1 MGKFQFRKRI
11 KIAKGV
17 SLNLSKRG
25 AGVSAGPRGAKISRS
40 ADGRLTGSAG
50 IPGSGVSYR
59 RSLNGID
66 DSESGTKKQKTQKDT
81 NEVYRKGMKFL
92 AITFTGLL
100 LLTGC
105 STASTDP
112 EQAIKLLE
120 YEKCLELQQGLNNQL
135 NKSLSEVKTMTLTE
149 ILTIVSNQGELDETG
164 KLKRFEIHLENCLPY
179 RP

>member
-1 MGKFQFRKRI
+1 MVNRELFR
-11 KIAKGV
+11 
-17 SLNLSKRG
+17 
-25 AGVSAGPRGAKISRS
+25 
-40 ADGRLTGSAG
+40 
-50 IPGSGVSYR
+50 
-59 RSLNGID
+59 
-66 DSESGTKKQKTQKDT
+66 EKKL
-81 NEVYRKGMKFL
+81 L
-92 AITFTGLL
+92 AIVFSTLL